1 MKNGLKKNLPIAFL
15 ILLLIMGLGIMCYPF
30 ISNIL
35 SKKEQIQT
43 INEYKKISM
52 NYKSEVS
59 SLIEEARIYNKN
71 LTTSTITD
79 VFTNPKEEESKE
91 YKNILNIG
99 KDGVMAYIEIPKI
112 KEEIPIYHG
121 TSTKTLQKGVGHL
134 EGSSYPVGGEST
146 HAVLSAHRGLPSAK
160 LFTDLD
166 QLEKGDQFY
175 IHILE
180 ETLAYEVEEVEI
192 IEPFDT
198 EKLTLKTGCDYITL
212 VTCHP
217 YAINTHRLLVRGK
230 RVEYKEENVIK
241 NASLATTGN
250 SDLIFKIGFLLA
262 IAIVIGIIYFLI
274 KINIENQKEKVEI
287 I

>member
-1 MKNGLKKNLPIAFL
+1 VKNGLKKNLPIAFL

-180 ETLAYEVEEVEI
+180 ETLAYEVEEIEI

-230 RVEYKEENVIK
+230 RVEYKEENVVK

>member
-180 ETLAYEVEEVEI
+180 ETLAYEVEEIEI

-230 RVEYKEENVIK
+230 RVEYKEENVVK

>member
-180 ETLAYEVEEVEI
+180 ETLAYEVEEIEI
-192 IEPFDT
+192 IEPVDT

-230 RVEYKEENVIK
+230 RVEYKEENVVK